1 MVNKTTVNNEETD
14 MNISEIAKL
23 AGVSVA
29 TVSRTINNRGKVSPE
44 VQKRVM
50 EIVEK
55 YHYVP
60 NATGRSLRT
69 SKTGMILVSIP
80 DVFNSFYFDILQ
92 GIEKQTSENGYN
104 IIVAPTQGTRTIEDK
119 YISMLTTKQVDGFI
133 ALNTCMNATELYALS
148 RNYPLVMAC
157 ECPTGANVSC
167 VEIDNHAAAYEAVKY
182 LIHAGHSRIGMISSS
197 LTCTSSIQRENGF
210 KDACLDSHIHCHETD
225 IIHNLHNFE
234 GGYKAC
240 QILLNSSEPP
250 TAIFCYSDEMA
261 IGAIRYIFEC
271 NLTPGKDID
280 VIGFDDVDISQMYTP
295 SITSVSQPCY
305 DIGITATDLLM
316 EKIKNIDS
324 TIKKVILP
332 HQLILRQT
340 TKIIATK

>member
-1 MVNKTTVNNEETD
+1 MK
-14 MNISEIAKL
+14 IAEIAKL

-44 VQKRVM
+44 VQQRVM

-92 GIEKQTSENGYN
+92 GIEKRTSENGYN
-104 IIVAPTQGTRTIEDK
+104 IIVAPTQGARIIEDK

-133 ALNTCMNATELYALS
+133 ALNTCMNAEELYTLS
-148 RNYPLVMAC
+148 RNFPLVMAC
-157 ECPTGANVSC
+157 ECLFGANVSC

-182 LIHAGHSRIGMISSS
+182 LIHVGHSQISMISSS
-197 LTCTSSIQRENGF
+197 LVCTSSIQREKGF
-210 KDACLDSHIHCHETD
+210 KDACLDFQIGYQDTD
-225 IIHNLHNFE
+225 IIHHLHNFE
-234 GGYKAC
+234 GGYEAC
-240 QILLNSSEPP
+240 QMLMNSSKPP

-261 IGAIRYIFEC
+261 VGAIRYIFESG
-271 NLTPGKDID
+271 LIPGKDID
-280 VIGFDDVDISQMYTP
+280 IIGFDNIDISQMYTP
-295 SITSVSQPCY
+295 SISSVSQPCY

-316 EKIKNIDS
+316 EKIKDLDS
-324 TIKKVILP
+324 TVKKVILP
-332 HQLILRQT
+332 HRLILRQT
-340 TKIIATK
+340 TKI